1 MLQLMAGAGK
11 VCIDPVPDMYPLPNP
26 RPGRDGKPF
35 VQTAPYDS
43 CYCRA
48 FALSSGNQKALVL
61 CYDLVSTP
69 GIDDFRKV
77 LAEATG
83 VPGEQIYIVATHN
96 HTAPFDRGRRPLAA
110 FPEDT
115 REWYARYEKI
125 LCDAGISAATHAV
138 SAMRPARIGYGE
150 GKSYIN
156 VNRNL
161 KTPSGCWVEES
172 NPAGFSDKTLAIL
185 KFEDMN
191 GKLIA
196 ALLNHPTHAT
206 CGFKMLDADGMGK
219 TSGNFPGV
227 ACRFLEERYAKDDAV
242 VLWTSGASGDQGPAL
257 TFGLQME
264 YPDGYT
270 TMVEYPAGTGALQI
284 EYIGRRHG
292 ADAAGILADT
302 KTMNT
307 PAELMMREQSIL
319 LPTQKQVSGLRGP
332 VRMGSFGPR
341 PEGTVHIGPLT
352 ELPVME
358 PDLDNPAR
366 MTLRMLQVGNV
377 KLLFVNGEMSAH
389 LGKRVKSL
397 RPDEHIVIV
406 SHEGIGIGDIMDEQ
420 QVDHKV
426 IQAFGRVV
434 PGACDDLILGAA
446 KQLLT

>member
-11 VCIDPVPDMYPLPNP
+11 ICIDPTADMYPLPNP

-35 VQTAPYDS
+35 VQTAAYDS

-48 FALSSGNQKALVL
+48 LALSSGNQKALVL

-69 GIDDFRKV
+69 GVDRFPDVI
-77 LAEATG
+77 AEATG
-83 VPGEQIYIVATHN
+83 ISAENIFIVATHN

-110 FPEDT
+110 FPEESRD
-115 REWYARYEKI
+115 WYAQYEQI
-125 LCDAGISAATHAV
+125 LRKAGIDAAMQAAST
-138 SAMRPARIGYGE
+138 MRPARVGYGE

-185 KFEDMN
+185 KFEDMS

-206 CGFKMLDADGMGK
+206 CGFKMPDADGTGK

-227 ACRFLEERYAKDDAV
+227 TCRFLEERYAQDGAV

-307 PAELMMREQSIL
+307 PAELMMRQQSIL
-319 LPTQKQVSGLRGP
+319 LPTQKQVSGPRGP
-332 VRMGSFGPR
+332 VRMGGFGPR
-341 PEGTVHIGPLT
+341 PEGAVHIGPLT

-389 LGKRVKSL
+389 LGMRVKSL
-397 RPDEHIVIV
+397 RPDEHIVIIC
-406 SHEGIGIGDIMDEQ
+406 HEGIGIGDIMDEQ
-420 QVDHKV
+420 QTGHMV
-426 IQAFGRVV
+426 IQAFGRII
-434 PGACDDLILGAA
+434 PGACDARILEAVNQ
-446 KQLLT
+446 QLG